1 MRARSISLGALLT
14 LALTACGAAGPEAI
28 PPAAV
33 EPTSIAAPPR
43 VSVGDQDASGG
54 TVRIARIVAA
64 DPGWIVIHTEQNGGP
79 GPVVGYAAVP
89 AGESD
94 DVAVEIDPAAATPT
108 LFAMLHVDA
117 GTAGTY
123 EFPGADVPVTGD
135 QTNVPFAVTLPP
147 LEPSVSVGDQPVVDG
162 AVRVGRIVA
171 ASPGWIVIHS
181 ESNGGPGPVAG
192 YAAVPQGVSQE
203 VIVPVDP
210 ALLTPGLYAMLQVDA
225 GTVGAYEFPGDDV
238 PVVGENTDPRF
249 TLAVAPGR
257 SAEVEMED
265 FRFADPNLVV
275 HGGTT
280 VTWTNKDGT
289 PHSSTSDDGLWDSG
303 LFGAGE
309 SYSFTFETPGRYAYH
324 CTAHGGPGGA
334 GMAATVTVIP

>member
-1 MRARSISLGALLT
+1 MSVRSITLGAV
-14 LALTACGAAGPEAI
+14 LALALAACGGAAPEAT
-28 PPAAV
+28 PPAVV
-33 EPTSIAAPPR
+33 EPTAVATPPM
-43 VSVGDQDASGG
+43 VSVSDQDASGG

-117 GTAGTY
+117 GTAGAY
-123 EFPGADVPVTGD
+123 EFPGADVPVTGE

-162 AVRVGRIVA
+162 ALTVERIVA
-171 ASPGWIVIHS
+171 AEPGWIVIHS

-192 YAAVPQGVSQE
+192 YAAVPKGVSQD
-203 VIVPVDP
+203 VVVPVDP
-210 ALLTPGLYAMLQVDA
+210 ALLTPGLYAMLHVDA
-225 GTVGAYEFPGDDV
+225 GTAGAYEFPGDDV
-238 PVVGENTDPRF
+238 PVAGENTNPRF
-249 TLAVAPGR
+249 TLVVADGL

-275 HGGTT
+275 RVGTT
-280 VTWTNKDGT
+280 VTWTNKDDT
-289 PHSSTSDDGLWDSG
+289 PHSTTSDDGLWDSG
-303 LFGAGE
+303 LFGPGE
-309 SYSFTFETPGRYAYH
+309 SYSFTFETPGRYTYY
-324 CTAHGGPGGA
+324 CTAHGGSGGA